1 MADYKT
7 MYFRLA
13 GRVADAIEILQE
25 AQMEAEALYLDG
37 SNQDNLILLDKPQ
50 ESHLLKKVDENFTS
64 RKSFL

>member
-1 MADYKT
+1 MTDYKT

-37 SNQDNLILLDKPQ
+37 SSQDNLILLDKQ
-50 ESHLLKKVDENFTS
+50 NDS
-64 RKSFL
+64 RKTAGEAK